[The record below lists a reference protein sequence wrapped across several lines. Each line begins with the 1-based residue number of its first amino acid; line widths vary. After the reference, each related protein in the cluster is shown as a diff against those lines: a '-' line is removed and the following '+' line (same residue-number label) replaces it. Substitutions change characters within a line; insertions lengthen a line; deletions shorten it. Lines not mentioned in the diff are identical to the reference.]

1 MLYLLRCC
9 CCWRDCCFFWKTD
22 GTNDFFLVNVL
33 PLPVKLSVGVS
44 GFLCCWRLGDVEAPS
59 NCCFGCWW
67 WWCRPLEFEEVGV
80 VTVPVPVP
88 PWDTANDYIQLFIC
102 ILWIFLLLTSLAL
115 LITFTKT
122 FGTQT
127 IKLVITIIAT
137 SLSAFQILLRHTQL
151 HLVWHVVVLSL
162 SLLGEYFFL

>member
-1 MLYLLRCC
+1 M
-9 CCWRDCCFFWKTD
+9 
-22 GTNDFFLVNVL
+22 
-33 PLPVKLSVGVS
+33 
-44 GFLCCWRLGDVEAPS
+44 APMIS
-59 NCCFGCWW
+59 SWSMYCHCQWNY
-67 WWCRPLEFEEVGV
+67 PLEFQVFCVVDVWVMWRPLPTVVLGVGGGDDDAGHLSLKKLV
-80 VTVPVPVP
+80 WWQCQYHLEILQMITY
-88 PWDTANDYIQLFIC
+88 NYLFVFC
-102 ILWIFLLLTSLAL
+102 VFSLLTSLAL

-162 SLLGEYFFL
+162 SLLGEYFFPIAFQFVDRYFWLIF